1 MKLGIYG
8 TGGQGRETLVLARQI
23 NQVDARWD
31 AIFFI
36 DDVSNATSVSG
47 VPVYRFEA
55 LDFHDVEISIAL
67 GEPAHRRTLANKV
80 LQKARLATLVHPGVF
95 VPEDTTI
102 GAGVLVGQGAF
113 ISCNVTLGDNALI
126 QPNTYI
132 SHDCH
137 VGAHSVVCSQVS
149 LGGKTT
155 IGEGTFLGMNCVI
168 KEQSVIGNDV
178 VVGMGSVV
186 TKDLADNAVAF
197 GNPAK
202 IHRSNSNKR
211 VFK

>member
-23 NQVDARWD
+23 NQVEARWRD
-31 AIFFI
+31 IFFI
-36 DDVSNATSVSG
+36 DDVTDATSVSG
-47 VPVYRFEA
+47 VPVYRYEA
-55 LDFHDVEISIAL
+55 LDFHDLEIFIAL
-67 GEPAHRRTLANKV
+67 GEPAHRRTLAQKV
-80 LQKARLATLVHPGVF
+80 LQKVKLATLIHPDVF
-95 VPEDTTI
+95 VPDDTHI
-102 GAGVLVGQGAF
+102 GRGVLIGQGAF
-113 ISCNVTLGDNALI
+113 ISCNVTIDDNALI

-137 VGAHSVVCSQVS
+137 IGAHSVICSQVS
-149 LGGKTT
+149 LGGKTS
-155 IGEGTFLGMNCVI
+155 IGEGTFLGMNCVV
-168 KEQSVIGNDV
+168 KELSVIGNDV
-178 VVGMGSVV
+178 VIGMGSVV

-202 IHRSNSNKR
+202 IQRSNSNKR